1 MLFDWR
7 GTLVVAPT
15 FRWLVEVAL
24 ERLGRDTDPEEV
36 LTQLRAVVR
45 GREDVDSD
53 AALHRTTFLSW
64 LNRAGVDA
72 ELAEG
77 IYAVESDG
85 RANPFA
91 DDVGQTLWTLHEAG
105 VLVGVLSDIHFDLR
119 PAFAEHRHPDGSSWA
134 DRIDAWALSYELGVA
149 KPDPAIFASALDR
162 LGLPA
167 ADVLMVGDR
176 SGWDGAA
183 VESGITTL
191 LVSPLRAPHEARLQ
205 RVLDLALPFRK
216 PSNKSSVCW

>member
-1 MLFDWR
+1 MGFRGVLLDWR

-15 FRWLVEVAL
+15 FRWLVVVAL
-24 ERLGRDTDPEEV
+24 ERLGRDTDPEEI
-36 LTQLRAVVR
+36 LTRLRAVDP

-64 LNRAGVDA
+64 LDRAGVDA
-72 ELAEG
+72 ELAEA

-85 RANPFA
+85 RASPFA
-91 DDVGQTLWTLHEAG
+91 DDVGRTLWTLHQAG
-105 VLVGVLSDIHFDLR
+105 VRVGVLSDIHFDLR
-119 PAFAEHRHPDGSSWA
+119 PAFAGHRHPDGSSWA
-134 DRIDAWALSYELGVA
+134 DRIDAWALSFQLGLT
-149 KPDPAIFASALDR
+149 KPDPAIFAAAVDR

-191 LVSPLRAPHEARLQ
+191 LLPPLRAPHETRLP
-205 RVLDLALPFRK
+205 RVLDLALPVRARR
-216 PSNKSSVCW
+216 